1 VLWDPLTRE
10 YVYVLLSGCALN
22 RAPSRWFRAT
32 LATAPSSADG
42 IAPNPPTTELRH
54 EVLEPSGAG
63 QSSRRERSRREAS
76 KSNRRLRLDF
86 DPWPVT
92 SRLAACV
99 GRDRKEAF
107 FRNSH
112 PRPELRWR
120 ATAVVVRGVL
130 DRSRSCSQSDLVAD
144 VDERRAAWW
153 VRAGVTLSKPRRSS
167 SNMREH
173 HRANRRR
180 KPNHGGKTEGSVAGP
195 RWRLRKRPPLR
206 DIRRRKAL

>member
-1 VLWDPLTRE
+1 MVSCDAGNG
-10 YVYVLLSGCALN
+10 V
-22 RAPSRWFRAT
+22 
-32 LATAPSSADG
+32 SSADG

-76 KSNRRLRLDF
+76 ESNRRLRLDF

-153 VRAGVTLSKPRRSS
+153 VCAGVTLPKPRGLARTCASIIERIGAGS
-167 SNMREH
+167 RTTV
-173 HRANRRR
+173 A
-180 KPNHGGKTEGSVAGP
+180 KPRD
-195 RWRLRKRPPLR
+195 RWRVLVGGCESVLHCGTFVEGRHSEPMR
-206 DIRRRKAL
+206 IRSR